1 MTNGTQKLDNAH
13 SGQIPIG
20 ACYKQP
26 FSFFNSDNM
35 EIMKQ
40 FEDKHF
46 DLACI
51 DPEYGI
57 GMDGGNVGYK
67 GNNNFEKKEWDKQRP
82 TAEFFKEIMR
92 ISKNQIIWGGN
103 YFADLLPPTRG
114 WIVWD
119 KGEGFYNRTYAECE
133 LAWTSFNKNV
143 EKFKFDPLAKGT
155 YKGKIHPT
163 QKPIELYEF
172 CLKYAD
178 IKDNSSIIDSNLG
191 SGSIALAIDKVNKM
205 ENKNLSFVGIE
216 LDTDYFQAALKR
228 FNREIKQGCL
238 FF

>member
-1 MTNGTQKLDNAH
+1 MTKNII
-13 SGQIPIG
+13 SEV
-20 ACYKQP
+20 Y
-26 FSFFNSDNM
+26 NM
-35 EIMKQ
+35 DCVAGMREYP
-40 FEDKHF
+40 DKYF
-46 DLACI
+46 DLAI
-51 DPEYGI
+51 VDPPYGI
-57 GMDGGNVGYK
+57 GISANPVRQKHKKKNWDNKTPTSEY
-67 GNNNFEKKEWDKQRP
+67 FEELFRV
-82 TAEFFKEIMR
+82 
-92 ISKNQIIWGGN
+92 SKNQIIWGGN